1 MLFTLRWDLTQRQP
15 INSTNSPLLFNVEDN
30 GVWKGSP
37 FFFFLQYLPSASIL
51 EAPRLG
57 FLFSLQLAR
66 RFLWLSTY
74 NYFSIKALICY
85 VVSTAPWRFGK
96 NEDETV
102 NLFSAVSLDENRV
115 RLGPGE
121 AAAEPRWDF
130 KGSYARR
137 KPKKKASFGLYVG
150 GRNFFFKFVML
161 TVMILKVLISSLTH
175 FSSCLSLA
183 QCSVVSF
190 YTHK

>member
-1 MLFTLRWDLTQRQP
+1 M
-15 INSTNSPLLFNVEDN
+15 
-30 GVWKGSP
+30 WKTMAFGKEA
-37 FFFFLQYLPSASIL
+37 FFFFFYNICLLQDIL

-57 FLFSLQLAR
+57 FLFSLQLAQ

-102 NLFSAVSLDENRV
+102 NLFSSVSLDENRV

-137 KPKKKASFGLYVG
+137 KPQKKASFGLYVG
-150 GRNFFFKFVML
+150 GRNFHNKLRSFRA
-161 TVMILKVLISSLTH
+161 
-175 FSSCLSLA
+175 SCDAKLQICNANS
-183 QCSVVSF
+183 
-190 YTHK
+190 HDPH

>member
-15 INSTNSPLLFNVEDN
+15 INSTNSPLLFNVEKTMAF
-30 GVWKGSP
+30 GKEA

-66 RFLWLSTY
+66 RFPWLSTY

-85 VVSTAPWRFGK
+85 AVSTAPWRFGK

-102 NLFSAVSLDENRV
+102 NLFSFVSLDENRV

-137 KPKKKASFGLYVG
+137 KPKK
-150 GRNFFFKFVML
+150 RP
-161 TVMILKVLISSLTH
+161 VLDFTSGVEISS
-175 FSSCLSLA
+175 SSL
-183 QCSVVSF
+183 
-190 YTHK
+190 

>member
-1 MLFTLRWDLTQRQP
+1 M
-15 INSTNSPLLFNVEDN
+15 
-30 GVWKGSP
+30 WKTMAFGKEAF

-57 FLFSLQLAR
+57 FLFSLQLAQ

-85 VVSTAPWRFGK
+85 AVSTAPWRFGK

-102 NLFSAVSLDENRV
+102 NLFSSVSLDENRV

-137 KPKKKASFGLYVG
+137 KPKKRPVLDFTSGVEIFTINL
-150 GRNFFFKFVML
+150 GRLGPPVTPNFKFVML
-161 TVMILKVLISSLTH
+161 TVMIRKVLISSLTH